1 MTAPAG
7 FEKKPF
13 SPLNALKGV
22 AIGLGNIVPGVS
34 GGTVAV
40 ITGIYDELVDAF
52 GNFFSGEGG
61 WKKNLA
67 FLVPVIAG
75 ALLGNIALARAIG
88 WLLAAAP
95 GPANF
100 GFIGLILGSLPYLL
114 RRSGIR
120 SLRPRYL
127 LLFAAGFPLVLW
139 MGLAPSPAASPP
151 VTELTLPAAGAV
163 FAAALVSGV
172 ATAVP
177 GVSGGFLLLL
187 LGMYS
192 TLRHGFGAPDLRL
205 ILLFT
210 GGTIAGV
217 CLVAKAAAA
226 VLRRFHAGAYAL
238 IIGLVAGSAVTL
250 YPGLSPGRMVWA
262 DIGSLAFGFGL
273 SLFLGTGTGER
284 LSSLRKNDL

>member
-1 MTAPAG
+1 MTAPGG

-67 FLVPVIAG
+67 FLAPVIAG
-75 ALLGNIALARAIG
+75 ALLGNVALARVIG
-88 WLLAAAP
+88 RLLAEAP

-100 GFIGLILGSLPYLL
+100 GFIGLILGSAPYLL
-114 RRSGIR
+114 KRSGIR
-120 SLRPRYL
+120 SFRPRYL
-127 LLFAAGFPLVLW
+127 LLFAAGLPLVLW
-139 MGLAPSPAASPP
+139 TGLAPSPAVSPP
-151 VTELTLPAAGAV
+151 VTDLTLPAAGAV

-172 ATAVP
+172 ATALP

-192 TLRHGFGAPDLRL
+192 TLQHGFGTLNIPL

-217 CLVAKAAAA
+217 CLVSKAAAA
-226 VLRRFHAGAYAL
+226 LLKRFHAGAYAL
-238 IIGLVAGSAVTL
+238 IIGLVAGSAVTI
-250 YPGLSPGRMVWA
+250 YPGFSPGRMVWA
-262 DIGSLAFGFGL
+262 DLGAFFIGFGL
-273 SLFLGTGTGER
+273 SLSLGTGTGER
-284 LSSLRKNDL
+284 LLRPGRNNL